1 MKDLGNPAWAGI
13 DPVMRFRVFRAICV
27 SLFVVLGW
35 VPCAGAEE
43 DAPFPPKPADE
54 AKPEA
59 PKEEPAT
66 PDPAAAEPAARGPV
80 THKPWSDELRAFCAE
95 RKIAIKE
102 HGDLQVKLLLLGGA
116 QAKAQDILR
125 LAKQTLDG
133 YELWSGQQEIF
144 SRKVPVESETY
155 HLVVFKNDADY
166 IALIDHFRAK
176 KLMAA
181 PEGTEDLAKKVA
193 GFPQPRM
200 MFSKQPIAEI
210 LPENWAIYSTS
221 CLALDAFYASRS
233 GKRRGPAWIREG
245 MAAEMQRLQC
255 KGSIKCTTIA
265 YEDNK
270 EAAVDNWP
278 REVANMLSRHDP
290 KLVTASSAMR
300 MQLDALAGAHYR
312 QMWSLLAFIRQ
323 NCGTKKGPENK
334 FLRLLVATAGG
345 TDSVEA
351 VKAILGVSD
360 PGLTEKWHAWIRDLK

>member
-1 MKDLGNPAWAGI
+1 MLSLALSALPCPA
-13 DPVMRFRVFRAICV
+13 
-27 SLFVVLGW
+27 
-35 VPCAGAEE
+35 AEE
-43 DAPFPPKPADE
+43 GAPFPPKDPE
-54 AKPEA
+54 AKPEQPAPEA
-59 PKEEPAT
+59 PKPEQ
-66 PDPAAAEPAARGPV
+66 PAADEVPRGPA
-80 THKPWSDELRAFCAE
+80 THKPWSDELRAFCNE
-95 RKIAIKE
+95 RKIDIKE
-102 HGDLQVKLLLLGGA
+102 HGDLQVKLLLVGGA
-116 QAKAQDILR
+116 QAKADTILR

-133 YELWSGQQEIF
+133 YELWSGQQELF

-155 HLVVFKNDADY
+155 HLVVFKNDGDY
-166 IALIDHFRAK
+166 TALIDHFRAK
-176 KLMAA
+176 NLMKP
-181 PEGTEDLAKKVA
+181 PEGTEDLAKKLA

-200 MFSKQPIAEI
+200 MFSKQPIAEF

-221 CLALDAFYASRS
+221 CLALDAFYSSRS

-290 KLVTASSAMR
+290 KLIKASSAMI
-300 MQLDALAGAHYR
+300 MPLDALAGAHYR

-334 FLRLLVATAGG
+334 FFRLLEATANG
-345 TDSVEA
+345 TDSPTA
-351 VKAILGVSD
+351 VKEILGVSD
-360 PGLTEKWHAWIRDLK
+360 PKLTDTWHAWIRTLK

>member
-1 MKDLGNPAWAGI
+1 MPTLLARLPLLILLTFLAWTPG
-13 DPVMRFRVFRAICV
+13 VT
-27 SLFVVLGW
+27 
-35 VPCAGAEE
+35 AEE

-54 AKPEA
+54 VKPEV

-95 RKIAIKE
+95 RKLAIKE
-102 HGDLQVKLLLLGGA
+102 HGDLQVKLLLIGGA
-116 QAKAQDILR
+116 QAKAPDILR

-166 IALIDHFRAK
+166 IALIDHFRGK

-221 CLALDAFYASRS
+221 CLALDAFYSSRS

-290 KLVTASSAMR
+290 KLITASSAMR
-300 MQLDALAGAHYR
+300 QQLDALAGAHYR
-312 QMWSLLAFIRQ
+312 QMWSLLAFVRQ